1 MSERSTRHRPAR
13 RRRYAGF
20 TLMVALVMAL
30 LATVGSSPSAAYD
43 KELSLGDNV
52 SFADGSPAADV
63 KIDLYEAVNPWT
75 RGGWLGSRTTNG
87 NGRYSFD
94 VGAGCYITVAIAPL
108 GTEFDFL
115 GSGEMYDQIHGC
127 VEDGPNNDF
136 DSVLYREDTK
146 PEPPTTQP
154 PTTLPPTTQPPTT
167 QPPTT
172 APPTTLPPTT
182 QPPADPPPHF
192 GECRVTILNRTL
204 SVELS
209 GTRNLPGDT
218 EVIFLS
224 EDGVELERRLL
235 SDAWDR
241 SWDRFQLYPHFFGER
256 EYSGNVSNHS
266 IRLVS
271 LQGPKT
277 KPSDPKKCEFRLW
290 SPIGLDL
297 DGSNAVERI
306 SGEFSFDFDADGDP
320 ESVSEW
326 FAPTEGILFDTRIE
340 GAATGAHLFGDQGGL
355 YADGFEKLAVLD
367 TNSDAWVAGSEL
379 DGLAIWTDV
388 NSNAEVDPGE
398 HSTLVSHGIEALSV
412 SHESYV
418 SEARLAD
425 GSTMMTE
432 DLWFPATSAIGTA
445 ETVRIAALG
454 GAGIA
459 ILGYATVAARRRRA
473 SLDSGLAELLA
484 ADRST
489 TN

>member
-1 MSERSTRHRPAR
+1 MSNRSNRHRPVR
-13 RRRYAGF
+13 RRRYAGL
-20 TLMVALVMAL
+20 TLVVSLALAI

-43 KELSLGDNV
+43 KGLRLGDNV
-52 SFADGSPAADV
+52 SFDDGSAAAGI
-63 KIDLYEAVNPWT
+63 KIDLFEAVNPWT
-75 RGGWLGSRTTNG
+75 RGDWLGSTRTNRDG
-87 NGRYSFD
+87 HYSFD

-115 GSGEMYDQIHGC
+115 GSGKAYDQIYGC
-127 VEDGPNNDF
+127 VEGGPNNDF

-146 PEPPTTQP
+146 PPPTTTTRP
-154 PTTLPPTTQPPTT
+154 PTTTT
-167 QPPTT
+167 PPTT
-172 APPTTLPPTT
+172 APPTTTPPTT
-182 QPPADPPPHF
+182 APPTTEPPPGPPPHF

-241 SWDRFQLYPHFFGER
+241 SWDRFQPYPHFFGER
-256 EYSGNVSNHS
+256 EYSGNVSNKS

-277 KPSDPKKCEFRLW
+277 KPSDPKTCEFRRW

-306 SGEFSFDFDADGDP
+306 SGEFSFDFDADGET

-326 FAPTEGILFDTRIE
+326 FAPTEGILFDARI
-340 GAATGAHLFGDQGGL
+340 GGPATGEHLFGDQGGL
-355 YADGFEKLAVLD
+355 YADGFEKLARLD
-367 TNSDAWVAGSEL
+367 ADGDGWVEGSEL
-379 DGLAIWTDV
+379 DGLAIWTDA
-388 NSNAEVDPGE
+388 NSNAELDPGE
-398 HSTLVSHGIEALSV
+398 HSTLVSHGVEALSV

-432 DLWFPATSAIGTA
+432 DLWFPATSPVGTVD
-445 ETVRIAALG
+445 TVRVAALG

-473 SLDSGLAELLA
+473 SLDGELADLLA
-484 ADRST
+484 ANRRATS
-489 TN
+489 